1 MEMTQELLTSALDAL
16 MDQSLTL
23 AQEYRMLASKV
34 DDPEV
39 ADGLRGLADL
49 HSRRL
54 TEASELAQLIRAHG
68 VAELEIFQ

>member
-1 MEMTQELLTSALDAL
+1 MELTQELLLAALDAL
-16 MDQSLTL
+16 MDRSLTL
-23 AQEYRMLASKV
+23 AQEYRTSAAKV

-54 TEASELAQLIRAHG
+54 AEASELAQLIRAHG